1 VALHDPMMAVLTG
14 KLGARRE
21 DCAPVAG
28 KSTLNRLELSK
39 LEPTP
44 YYHKVSH
51 NATAIKRLLVD
62 VFLEAH
68 KRAPNEL
75 TPLTKPTSIAAGRLL
90 AGIASAAMIAVVPVA
105 AQENPLRQDP
115 TGRESGAPSSDDLAS
130 MRFDAQD
137 RDRDHSLARALRRR
151 QSRGSRARA
160 ARSGLLCRRHVQ
172 HHEAFYI

>member
-1 VALHDPMMAVLTG
+1 
-14 KLGARRE
+14 
-21 DCAPVAG
+21 
-28 KSTLNRLELSK
+28 LNRLELSK
-39 LEPTP
+39 LEPTR
-44 YYHKVSH
+44 YHKVSH
-51 NATAIKRLLVD
+51 NPTAIKRLLVD
-62 VFLEAH
+62 VFLKAH
-68 KRAPNEL
+68 KRAPNEM
-75 TPLTKPTSIAAGRLL
+75 TKPTSIVAGRLL

-105 AQENPLRQDP
+105 AQENPLRQGP